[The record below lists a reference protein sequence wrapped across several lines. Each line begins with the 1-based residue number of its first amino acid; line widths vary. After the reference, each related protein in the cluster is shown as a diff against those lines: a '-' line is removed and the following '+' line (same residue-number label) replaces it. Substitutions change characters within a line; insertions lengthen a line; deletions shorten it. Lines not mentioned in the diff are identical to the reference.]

1 MDQQLISSYFQRALN
16 LVNPNISNIRRTPSG
31 MTNESY
37 FVEVNGAEYVIRIP
51 GSGTDQ
57 LVDRINEKNNLYFG
71 TELGINPELIYFDT
85 DSGVKIT
92 KMISSP
98 KTLTKELARE
108 NKMMKKIISL
118 LQRLHQSNTVMKNH
132 FELFQLMIHYENLV
146 QEVNPFMLEEVWVIK
161 EDILELQ
168 KDYEALPV
176 EEVPCHID
184 TIPENFIYD
193 TKNETL
199 YLIDWEYSG
208 MFDPMWDIA
217 TLCLTL
223 QLTEEEELFFLKH
236 YLERDPMEE
245 EMQRILLH
253 KIFQDYLWALWT
265 LYKEEKGTDYGS
277 FARDRMNRA
286 KKNISIYEKTYN
298 YDNVG

>member
-1 MDQQLISSYFQRALN
+1 
-16 LVNPNISNIRRTPSG
+16 
-31 MTNESY
+31 MTNDSY
-37 FVEVNGAEYVIRIP
+37 FVTVNNEEYVIRIP
-51 GSGTDQ
+51 GSGTDK
-57 LVDRINEKNNLYFG
+57 LIDRVAEKNNLLYG
-71 TELGINPELIYFDT
+71 TELGINPKLIYFDT
-85 DSGVKIT
+85 ESGVKIT
-92 KMISSP
+92 KMIPFS
-98 KTLTKELARE
+98 KALTPEFARE
-108 NKMMKKIISL
+108 NDILQKIISL
-118 LQRLHQSNTVMKNH
+118 LQQLHQSNTVMKNR
-132 FELFQLMIHYENLV
+132 FELFSLMSHYESIV
-146 QEVNPFMLEEVWVIK
+146 QEVNPFKLEKVLTLK
-161 EDILELQ
+161 NDILRL
-168 KDYEALPV
+168 KKVYDSLVV

-265 LYKEEKGTDYGS
+265 IFKEEKGADYDSLATD
-277 FARDRMNRA
+277 RIERA
-286 KKNISIYEKTYN
+286 MENILIY
-298 YDNVG
+298 V